1 MEQKNPWSLH
11 SPSKDNDHHQQH
23 GPHSQHFDNSSN
35 TRPFTTDEH
44 DIQYAQKTVLFP
56 GKPSLHSNE
65 NDCSPHHPSIAWPSV
80 VDAHVSEEKGDEGGG
95 SVSARDVE
103 ADRHFPLEECLQ
115 QRQEVEGWRSPTLG
129 ASLDFSPVRE
139 QKQQELQHERP
150 QKQQRS
156 PSSLADSAV
165 AFVDADRA
173 SNQSTAVLV
182 DHGYDLFRSDSLDS
196 DAAFGSDIWRAS
208 SSSLPAEAA
217 DKDDVLELLVQ
228 KLQSEIADTRATVL
242 DLENR
247 LSAAENT
254 NKHIVEELKML
265 LADAEGTLI
274 GSDDSDGG
282 ENGTPGNASKVVEED
297 ANVVYNRIC
306 GALQNLITDA
316 QAALAR
322 TSTTTSNNALP
333 LNSSTTSLVCSAS
346 GRCSCPPYQH
356 RLYST
361 SGNLLLNSSSVR
373 STSPSI
379 STRTDPHDYISDKDH
394 HYHHH
399 HHHSHNTLHPPSSRG
414 SRLTSRRS
422 SLSPQHISFARGSS
436 QPLYPPAPVC
446 SYHTAVALQ
455 QSEEFSRIRWKEKQ
469 QEQYERY
476 RRSCDR
482 VTLELELLLRDTSRT
497 LYGDEADVQQSQQQ
511 QQQQHRRRKQHSNRH
526 HSQTQQ
532 QQQQQQQLL
541 LLSSTPLSISTPP
554 SSGASTAVPSQAGS
568 PTVANVPAQCY
579 EGGSDKHVHEQQQQQ
594 QGLSG
599 KARAMKAR
607 LEKIQRLQRQYLSL
621 SQAANDVVGESS
633 SKSARQSTHSNRQSI
648 ASTISHSSI
657 SSSGSN
663 SSGTTIAVTSPTS
676 TRNVG
681 TMPDMPPMLHPNKSL
696 VMQLYGLWRQT
707 TLRTQFMHVLTTLVE
722 ALLAGWI
729 VVKLAQWTLTLLG
742 VQYQRGWADLQRYLY
757 GHREGTAGASAK
769 ELYQRIRRDSA
780 RRRRLLEWRDSLSS
794 RLGRWLTFPSP
805 RPLSSNGDAASAMAA
820 ETLVTS
826 ISQAAAAAVQD
837 EETQRRAMKAM
848 AVAYPSTRML
858 TDPVRRVA
866 GHIVSGLLLALVVDQ
881 AKRLSRRL

>member
-1 MEQKNPWSLH
+1 MFYS
-11 SPSKDNDHHQQH
+11 
-23 GPHSQHFDNSSN
+23 
-35 TRPFTTDEH
+35 
-44 DIQYAQKTVLFP
+44 
-56 GKPSLHSNE
+56 
-65 NDCSPHHPSIAWPSV
+65 
-80 VDAHVSEEKGDEGGG
+80 
-95 SVSARDVE
+95 
-103 ADRHFPLEECLQ
+103 
-115 QRQEVEGWRSPTLG
+115 
-129 ASLDFSPVRE
+129 
-139 QKQQELQHERP
+139 
-150 QKQQRS
+150 
-156 PSSLADSAV
+156 
-165 AFVDADRA
+165 
-173 SNQSTAVLV
+173 
-182 DHGYDLFRSDSLDS
+182 
-196 DAAFGSDIWRAS
+196 
-208 SSSLPAEAA
+208 
-217 DKDDVLELLVQ
+217 
-228 KLQSEIADTRATVL
+228 
-242 DLENR
+242 
-247 LSAAENT
+247 
-254 NKHIVEELKML
+254 
-265 LADAEGTLI
+265 AEGTLI

-346 GRCSCPPYQH
+346 SRCSCPPYQH

-361 SGNLLLNSSSVR
+361 SGNLFLN
-373 STSPSI
+373 T
-379 STRTDPHDYISDKDH
+379 
-394 HYHHH
+394 
-399 HHHSHNTLHPPSSRG
+399 
-414 SRLTSRRS
+414 
-422 SLSPQHISFARGSS
+422 
-436 QPLYPPAPVC
+436 
-446 SYHTAVALQ
+446 VALQ

-482 VTLELELLLRDTSRT
+482 VTLELELLLRDTRRT

-511 QQQQHRRRKQHSNRH
+511 QQQQHRRRKQHPNRH

-532 QQQQQQQLL
+532 QQQQQQL

-554 SSGASTAVPSQAGS
+554 SSGTSTAVPSQAGS

-579 EGGSDKHVHEQQQQQ
+579 EGGSDKHVHEQQ

-657 SSSGSN
+657 SSSGSS

-722 ALLAGWI
+722 ALLAGWV

-805 RPLSSNGDAASAMAA
+805 RPLSSNGDTASAMAA

-837 EETQRRAMKAM
+837 EKTQRRAMKAM